1 MYIRELIIINYK
13 NIKNVKIDLQ
23 HKYSMIY
30 LTGENGIGKSNII
43 DIIFKLFTYK
53 KNLFEKEDFYK
64 NEEKIEIEIKLE
76 LDTDE
81 IFKDYIYRDD
91 NKYFMKVVYKQYSN
105 NDEYEWFYKNL
116 TEEYKLH
123 NNILTNFICYKYT
136 PKEFDNNFM
145 FNKSNR
151 IGKFISKI
159 IENQIKKYQND
170 DNKLQKLLKENY
182 ENCKNELNEI
192 FKPIF
197 NKPNQEL
204 KLNIEIDDEIKFLL
218 KLFELVHY
226 HNGDNKLYL
235 NQLGRG
241 RGYYLYPFIDFLAFL
256 YDKINNTK
264 SQGFNTNIIIL
275 FDEPEVFLSPFLQR
289 QFMDHWLSIFN
300 NNQDYKIINNIINI
314 ITDDNEEIDYKIT
327 PIFFVST
334 HSAHIIPH
342 LELNEKNNRLS
353 IQRLYYD
360 KENTVKVASLDEEEA
375 NLKQFMIFDR
385 NILEGLF
392 AKKIIL
398 VEGDTEIGFLP
409 SCLNVNGI
417 NIHQEHIYIIKAAP
431 NNFPSLAKIFSKL
444 KIQTYIVTD
453 RDCKNEYIEEKIN
466 NKIYITYMNQKYGYV
481 DKRVYNLY
489 ESLKDCNNVK
499 IFVSDYWDFEESILV
514 CIKLYFKNIYKNIC
528 KNANKKTN
536 NKPIKKIHD
545 KNAEDKEFTK
555 KLLYMRKK
563 HKNIK
568 DNYRLIKKIIKENLK
583 LKQDEYKN
591 VEKID
596 FGNMN
601 REVIKNAAEENYK
614 LPKYIIDL
622 IEELKNDK

>member
-1 MYIRELIIINYK
+1 MYIRELIITNYK
-13 NIKNVKIDLQ
+13 NIKNVKIDLK
-23 HKYSMIY
+23 HEYSMIY

-81 IFKDYIYRDD
+81 IFKDYIYKD
-91 NKYFMKVVYKQYSN
+91 NDKYFMKVVYKQYSS

-123 NNILTNFICYKYT
+123 NNILTNFICYKYS
-136 PKEFDNNFM
+136 PREFDNNFM

-226 HNGDNKLYL
+226 HNDDNKLYL

-300 NNQDYKIINNIINI
+300 DNQDCKIINNILNI
-314 ITDDNEEIDYKIT
+314 ITDDNDEIDYKIT

-398 VEGDTEIGFLP
+398 VEGDTEVGFLP
-409 SCLNVNGI
+409 SCLNANGI
-417 NIHQEHIYIIKAAP
+417 NIHQEHIYIIKASP

-444 KIQTYIVTD
+444 QIKTYILTD
-453 RDCKNEYIEEKIN
+453 RDCKNKYEEIRN
-466 NKIYITYMNQKYGYV
+466 NKIYITYTNKEYGYV
-481 DKRVYNLY
+481 DKRVYDLY
-489 ESLKDCNNVK
+489 ETIKNCDCNNVK

-514 CIKLYFKNIYKNIC
+514 CIKNHFQKTYISINEINSKNKDKLIQ
-528 KNANKKTN
+528 
-536 NKPIKKIHD
+536 KIQD
-545 KNAEDKEFTK
+545 ENLKYEEFTK
-555 KLLYMRKK
+555 KLVYMRENN
-563 HKNIK
+563 KNID
-568 DNYRLIKKIIKENLK
+568 DNYKLIKKIIEENLK
-583 LKQDEYKN
+583 LEQDEY
-591 VEKID
+591 EKTYPADIIPQT
-596 FGNMN
+596 NN
-601 REVIKNAAEENYK
+601 KAAEENYK

-622 IEELKNDK
+622 IKELKNDE

>member
-1 MYIRELIIINYK
+1 MYIRELIITNYK

-23 HKYSMIY
+23 HEYSMIY

-76 LDTDE
+76 LYTDE
-81 IFKDYIYRDD
+81 IFKDYIYKD
-91 NKYFMKVVYKQYSN
+91 NDKYFMKVVYKQYSS

-123 NNILTNFICYKYT
+123 NNILTNFICYKYS
-136 PKEFDNNFM
+136 PREFDNNFM

-170 DNKLQKLLKENY
+170 DNELQKLLKKNY
-182 ENCKNELNEI
+182 KNCKNELNEI

-226 HNGDNKLYL
+226 HNDDNKLYL

-300 NNQDYKIINNIINI
+300 DNQDYKIINNILNI
-314 ITDDNEEIDYKIT
+314 ITDDNDEIDYKIT

-342 LELNEKNNRLS
+342 LELNEKENILS

-360 KENTVKVASLDEEEA
+360 KENTVKIVSLNEEEA

-398 VEGDTEIGFLP
+398 VEGDTEVGFLP
-409 SCLNVNGI
+409 SCLNANGI
-417 NIHQEHIYIIKAAP
+417 NIHQEHIYIIKASP

-444 KIQTYIVTD
+444 QIKTYILTD
-453 RDCKNEYIEEKIN
+453 RDCKNKEIKEQRN
-466 NKIYITYMNQKYGYV
+466 NKIYQTYVNEEYGYV
-481 DKRVYNLY
+481 NKRVYDLY
-489 ESLKDCNNVK
+489 ESIKNCNNVK

-514 CIKLYFKNIYKNIC
+514 CIKNNFQETYTSIGKSYSNDE
-528 KNANKKTN
+528 
-536 NKPIKKIHD
+536 NKPIEKIHD
-545 KNAEDKEFTK
+545 ENREKEFIK
-555 KLLYMRKK
+555 KLLYMRDNNKT
-563 HKNIK
+563 ID
-568 DNYRLIKKIIKENLK
+568 DNYKLIQKIIKENLK
-583 LKQDEYKN
+583 LKQNEYKN
-591 VEKID
+591 GEKID
-596 FGNMN
+596 CGNMN
-601 REVIKNAAEENYK
+601 NEAIKNVAEENYK
-614 LPKYIIDL
+614 LPKYIINL
-622 IEELKNDK
+622 IKELKNDK

>member
-1 MYIRELIIINYK
+1 MYIRELIITNYK

-23 HKYSMIY
+23 HEYSMIY

-76 LDTDE
+76 LYTDE
-81 IFKDYIYRDD
+81 IFKDYIYKD
-91 NKYFMKVVYKQYSN
+91 NDKYFMKVVYKQYSS

-123 NNILTNFICYKYT
+123 NNILTNFICYKYS
-136 PKEFDNNFM
+136 PREFDNNFM

-170 DNKLQKLLKENY
+170 DNELQKLLKKNY
-182 ENCKNELNEI
+182 KNCKNELNKI

-314 ITDDNEEIDYKIT
+314 ITDDNDEIDYKIT

-342 LELNEKNNRLS
+342 LELNKKKNILS

-360 KENTVKVASLDEEEA
+360 EENTVKIASLNKEKA

-398 VEGDTEIGFLP
+398 VEGDTEVGFLP
-409 SCLNVNGI
+409 SCLNANGI
-417 NIHQEHIYIIKAAP
+417 NIHQEHIYIIKASP
-431 NNFPSLAKIFSKL
+431 NNFPNLAKIFSKL
-444 KIQTYIVTD
+444 QIKTYILTD
-453 RDCKNEYIEEKIN
+453 RDCKYNNITKCCIEDN
-466 NKIYITYMNQKYGYV
+466 TYA
-481 DKRVYNLY
+481 DERVNNLY
-489 ESLKDCNNVK
+489 KSIKDCNNVK

-514 CIKLYFKNIYKNIC
+514 CLKNNFQETYTSIGKSYSNDE
-528 KNANKKTN
+528 
-536 NKPIKKIHD
+536 NKPIQKIHD
-545 KNAEDKEFTK
+545 ENREKEFIK
-555 KLLYMRKK
+555 KLLYMRDNNKT
-563 HKNIK
+563 ID
-568 DNYRLIKKIIKENLK
+568 DNYKLIQKIIKENLK
-583 LKQDEYKN
+583 LKQNEYKN

-596 FGNMN
+596 CGNMN
-601 REVIKNAAEENYK
+601 NEAIKNVAEENYK
-614 LPKYIIDL
+614 LPKYIINL
-622 IEELKNDK
+622 IKELKNDK

>member
-1 MYIRELIIINYK
+1 MYIRELTITNYK

-23 HKYSMIY
+23 HEYSMIY

-76 LDTDE
+76 LKTNE
-81 IFKDYIYRDD
+81 IFKDYLYRDN
-91 NKYFMKVVYKQYSN
+91 NKYFMKVVYKQYSS
-105 NDEYEWFYKNL
+105 NDEYEWFYKNP
-116 TEEYKLH
+116 TEEYKLL
-123 NNILTNFICYKYT
+123 NNILTNFICYKYS
-136 PKEFDNNFM
+136 PREFDNNFM

-226 HNGDNKLYL
+226 HSDDNKLYL
-235 NQLGRG
+235 NQLG

-300 NNQDYKIINNIINI
+300 DNQDCKIINNILNI
-314 ITDDNEEIDYKIT
+314 ITDDNDEIDYKIT

-398 VEGDTEIGFLP
+398 VEGDTEVGFLP
-409 SCLNVNGI
+409 SCLNANGI
-417 NIHQEHIYIIKAAP
+417 NIHQEHIYIIKASP
-431 NNFPSLAKIFSKL
+431 NNFPNLAQIFSKL
-444 KIQTYIVTD
+444 QIKTYILTD
-453 RDCKNEYIEEKIN
+453 RDCKNKYIEEIRNK
-466 NKIYITYMNQKYGYV
+466 KIYITYTNKEYGYV
-481 DKRVYNLY
+481 DKRVYDLY
-489 ESLKDCNNVK
+489 ETIKNCDCNNVK

-514 CIKLYFKNIYKNIC
+514 CIKNNFQETYTSIGKSYSDDE
-528 KNANKKTN
+528 NKL
-536 NKPIKKIHD
+536 IKKIQD
-545 KNAEDKEFTK
+545 ENLEDEEFSK
-555 KLLYMRKK
+555 KLLYMRENN
-563 HKNIK
+563 KNID
-568 DNYRLIKKIIKENLK
+568 DNYKLIQKIIKENLK
-583 LKQDEYKN
+583 LEQDEYKN
-591 VEKID
+591 GEKID

-622 IEELKNDK
+622 IEKLKNDE

>member
-1 MYIRELIIINYK
+1 MYIRELIITNYK

-23 HKYSMIY
+23 HEYSMIY

-76 LDTDE
+76 LETNE
-81 IFKDYIYRDD
+81 IFKDYLYRDN
-91 NKYFMKVVYKQYSN
+91 NKYFMKIVYKQYSS

-116 TEEYKLH
+116 TEEYKLL
-123 NNILTNFICYKYT
+123 NNILTNFICYKYS
-136 PKEFDNNFM
+136 PREFDNNFM

-151 IGKFISKI
+151 IGKFLSKI

-226 HNGDNKLYL
+226 HNDDNKLYL

-300 NNQDYKIINNIINI
+300 NNQDYEIINNIINI
-314 ITDDNEEIDYKIT
+314 ITDNNNDEINYNIT

-342 LELNEKNNRLS
+342 LELNEKKNILS

-360 KENTVKVASLDEEEA
+360 KENNVKVASLDKYEA
-375 NLKQFMIFDR
+375 KLKQFMIFDR

-409 SCLNVNGI
+409 SCLNANGI

-444 KIQTYIVTD
+444 QIKTYILTD
-453 RDCKNEYIEEKIN
+453 RDCKNKDIKEQRN
-466 NKIYITYMNQKYGYV
+466 NKIYQTYVNKEYGYV
-481 DKRVYNLY
+481 NKRVYNLY
-489 ESLKDCNNVK
+489 ESIKNCNNVK

-514 CIKLYFKNIYKNIC
+514 CLKNHF
-528 KNANKKTN
+528 
-536 NKPIKKIHD
+536 KKIYISISKSNSND
-545 KNAEDKEFTK
+545 KDKLTEKVQDENLDEEFTK

-563 HKNIK
+563 HKNIN
-568 DNYRLIKKIIKENLK
+568 DNYKLIKKIIKENLK
-583 LKQDEYKN
+583 LEQDEYKN
-591 VEKID
+591 EEKID

-601 REVIKNAAEENYK
+601 SEAIKNAAEENYK

-622 IEELKNDK
+622 IKELKNGK